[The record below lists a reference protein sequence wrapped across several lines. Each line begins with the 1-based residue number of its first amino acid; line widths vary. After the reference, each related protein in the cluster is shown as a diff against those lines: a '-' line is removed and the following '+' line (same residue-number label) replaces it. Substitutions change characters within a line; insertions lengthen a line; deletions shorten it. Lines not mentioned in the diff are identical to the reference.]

1 MIDKNKIFNLFNT
14 TPEVKTEGKRVA
26 TIEDF
31 IGSPYAKIG
40 MFTKLVL
47 NHHVFHE
54 KLKKFLQTEEPT
66 YSIENTREAADYT
79 VYNRAWEFIKQVD
92 LENEDHFN
100 ALIEFNPMVFN
111 KALKSAIS
119 YFEMYEQYEK
129 CAHLHN
135 IQQIVKEI

>member
-1 MIDKNKIFNLFNT
+1 MINKDKIFNLFNN
-14 TPEVKTEGKRVA
+14 TPTVNEEVKKRPF
-26 TIEDF
+26 IEDF
-31 IGSPYAKIG
+31 ISSPFAKIG

-54 KLKKFLQTEEPT
+54 KLRKFLQTEEST

-79 VYNRAWEFIKQVD
+79 VYNRAWEYIEQIN
-92 LENEDHFN
+92 LENQKDFN

-111 KALKSAIS
+111 KALKSSIN
-119 YFEMYEQYEK
+119 YFEMQEQYEK

>member
-1 MIDKNKIFNLFNT
+1 MINKDKIFNLFNN
-14 TPEVKTEGKRVA
+14 TPVVNEEVQNRPF
-26 TIEDF
+26 IEDF
-31 IGSPYAKIG
+31 ISSPFAKIG

-47 NHHVFHE
+47 NHHIFHE
-54 KLKKFLQTEEPT
+54 KLRKFLQTEEST

-79 VYNRAWEFIKQVD
+79 VYNRAWEYIEQIN
-92 LENEDHFN
+92 LENQKDFN

-111 KALKSAIS
+111 KALKSSIN
-119 YFEMYEQYEK
+119 YFEMQEQYEK

>member
-1 MIDKNKIFNLFNT
+1 MIDKNKIFNLFNS
-14 TPEVKTEGKRVA
+14 TPEVETKEKKVA

-31 IGSPYAKIG
+31 IGSPYTKIG

-92 LENEDHFN
+92 
-100 ALIEFNPMVFN
+100 
-111 KALKSAIS
+111 
-119 YFEMYEQYEK
+119 
-129 CAHLHN
+129 
-135 IQQIVKEI
+135 